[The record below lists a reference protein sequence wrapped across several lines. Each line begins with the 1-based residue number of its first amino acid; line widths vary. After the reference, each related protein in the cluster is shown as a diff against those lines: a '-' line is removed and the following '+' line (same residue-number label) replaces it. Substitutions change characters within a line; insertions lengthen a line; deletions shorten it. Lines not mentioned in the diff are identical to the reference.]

1 MKKDP
6 NRYPPGWSQ
15 DRVHKLLDHYENQ
28 SDEEAAAEIEAAYE
42 EAATIIEVP
51 NELVPKVRELI
62 EEHERSATRE

>member
-6 NRYPPGWSQ
+6 NQYPPGWN
-15 DRVHKLLDHYENQ
+15 DGRVQRILEHYENQ

-51 NELVPKVRELI
+51 NQLVPKVRELI